1 MNLKKYYLVELC
13 SKFHQPMYLFT
24 KMFSFYIKDLI
35 FIFYL
40 FQAFP
45 ELPPWAISPLA
56 KKTEIDQFGCNHVQ
70 SSPLDRIKYEENFQ

>member
-1 MNLKKYYLVELC
+1 MFPLSTYYV
-13 SKFHQPMYLFT
+13 FT

-35 FIFYL
+35 FIYFL

-56 KKTEIDQFGCNHVQ
+56 KKTEIDQFGSNHVQ